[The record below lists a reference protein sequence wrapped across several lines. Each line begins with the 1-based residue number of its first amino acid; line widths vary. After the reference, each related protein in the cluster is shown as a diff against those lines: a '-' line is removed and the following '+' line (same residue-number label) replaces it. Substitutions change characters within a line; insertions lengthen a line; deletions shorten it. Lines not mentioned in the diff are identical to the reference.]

1 MVVGDVVFGGYVVA
15 LVVGEIVVVVVVV
28 VVGGVVVGGVSTKSL
43 GLLSGYRRHCDTLV
57 IVVFFK
63 YLSILYCYCL

>member
-28 VVGGVVVGGVSTKSL
+28 VVGGVSTNSL
-43 GLLSGYRRHCDTLV
+43 CLLSGYGRHFDTLV
-57 IVVFFK
+57 IVVSLK
-63 YLSILYCYCL
+63 YLSILYCYCNSRLS

>member
-28 VVGGVVVGGVSTKSL
+28 VVGGVSTNSL
-43 GLLSGYRRHCDTLV
+43 CYPVTGD
-57 IVVFFK
+57 
-63 YLSILYCYCL
+63 ILIHW

>member
-15 LVVGEIVVVVVVV
+15 LVVGEIVVVVVV
-28 VVGGVVVGGVSTKSL
+28 GGVVVGGVSTNSL
-43 GLLSGYRRHCDTLV
+43 CLLSGYGRHFDTLV
-57 IVVFFK
+57 IVVSLK

>member
-28 VVGGVVVGGVSTKSL
+28 VVVVGGVSTKSL
-43 GLLSGYRRHCDTLV
+43 GLLSGYGRHFDTLV
-57 IVVFFK
+57 IVVSLK
-63 YLSILYCYCL
+63 

>member
-28 VVGGVVVGGVSTKSL
+28 VVGGVSTKSL

-57 IVVFFK
+57 IVVSLK